1 MKVYFYTMGCKVNQ
15 YETQMLCEKMESMG
29 HTVSQAK
36 DADVIIVNSCSVT
49 AESDRKARQA
59 LRRFKRDYNATVV
72 LCGCMSQAGGKV
84 DGLADI
90 ITGNNDYDTLIEK
103 IEQFQK
109 DRIPTTFI
117 TPHKNGDEFK
127 PCKINKFSEHTRAFV
142 KIEDG
147 CDNFCTYCI
156 IPYSRGRVRSKHPD
170 DVKAEAKSLADNGF
184 CEIVL
189 VGINLCNYGKGK
201 DYSLCDAVYAAAEVD
216 GIKRIRLGS
225 LEPDHISDSDLERLS
240 KCEKFCP
247 NFHLSLQSGC
257 SATLKRMNRHYDAE
271 YYKNLV
277 EKIRSH
283 FEYVSITTDIMCGFA
298 GETEEEFKTS
308 AKFFEDIGFARAHV
322 FAYSR
327 RPGTVADKAPNQI
340 SEETKKQRAKILGSL
355 AVQAEKNY
363 MQSIVGQTR
372 SVLFETVE
380 DGLLF
385 GYTDDY
391 IRVCM
396 PYCDGVLSTICKVK
410 ITKTDKNYC
419 FCEKI

>member
-1 MKVYFYTMGCKVNQ
+1 MKVYFYTLGCKVNQ
-15 YETQMLCEKMESMG
+15 YETQMLCEKMEKLG
-29 HTVSQAK
+29 HTVTSAK
-36 DADVIIVNSCSVT
+36 DADVIIVNSCTVT

-59 LRRFKRDYNATVV
+59 LRRFKREYNATIV
-72 LCGCMSQAGGKV
+72 LCGCLSQAGGKV

-109 DRIPTTFI
+109 DKIPVKCI
-117 TPHKNGDEFK
+117 TPHKNGDQFK

-170 DVKAEAKSLADNGF
+170 DVKAEAQGLADNGF

-189 VGINLCNYGKGK
+189 VGINLCNYGKGEN
-201 DYSLCDAVYAAAEVD
+201 YSLCDAVYAAAEVE

-225 LEPDHISDSDLERLS
+225 LEPDHISDSDLERLA

-277 EKIRSH
+277 NKIRSH
-283 FEYVSITTDIMCGFA
+283 FKYVSITTDIMCGFA
-298 GETEEEFKTS
+298 GETEEEFEDS
-308 AKFFEDIGFARAHV
+308 AKFFKDIGFARAHV

-327 RPGTVADKAPNQI
+327 RPGTVADKAPNQV
-340 SEETKKQRAKILGSL
+340 SEAVKKQRAKILGAL

-363 MQSIVGQTR
+363 MQKTVGQTR
-372 SVLFETVE
+372 SVLFETV
-380 DGLLF
+380 DNGMLF

-410 ITKTDKNYC
+410 IIKTDKNC
-419 FCEKI
+419 CVCEKI